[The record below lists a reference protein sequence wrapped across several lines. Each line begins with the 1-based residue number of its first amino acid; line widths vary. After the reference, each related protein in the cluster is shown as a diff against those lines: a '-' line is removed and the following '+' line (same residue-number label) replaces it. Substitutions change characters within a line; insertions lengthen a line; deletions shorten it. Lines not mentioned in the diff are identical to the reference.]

1 MDIVKNYNNNLS
13 SRIRENLK
21 LISDNANRLGYN
33 VYLVGG
39 VVRDLILNKKIM
51 DVDILCDFDAT
62 ILAKKLCDNNI
73 FKIQEIKEE
82 FKTAK
87 IVVNRMCFDVA
98 TTRCEI
104 YPKSGCLPQITKTG
118 VGLCDDAIRRDFTIN
133 TLVLSLNR
141 DNFLE
146 IIDPTNKGLLDI
158 KNKTLKILHNK
169 SFIDDPTRIL
179 RMIKFMFRFDF
190 KPDASTFKLMNEYL
204 KNPNYD
210 ICYYRIKSEF
220 MQTFNLNKIEVLD
233 YFIENQIYKLFIKNI
248 NKNIDTIKTQNIINK
263 YKSQIKQIYSIYMGI
278 IADNED
284 YKTLPFDFTAYEKKT
299 FNDIIKLSENKT
311 YNKDDNYEIYN
322 LFKDKN
328 IESIIIYY
336 LKTNDNNAIKYLDKL
351 SKIKLSIKG
360 KDLINLGIKEGKEF
374 KIIFDGVLKVKLSK
388 PNMKKEDELQ
398 IVTNL
403 LAKKNF

>member
-13 SRIRENLK
+13 SQIRDNLK

-87 IVVNRMCFDVA
+87 IAVNGMCFDVA

-104 YPKSGCLPQITKTG
+104 YPKTGCLPQITKTG
-118 VGLCDDAIRRDFTIN
+118 VSLFDDAKRRDFTIN
-133 TLVLSLNR
+133 TLVLSLNK

-146 IIDPTNKGLLDI
+146 IIDPTSQGLYDLE
-158 KNKTLKILHNK
+158 NKTLKILHNK

-179 RMIKFMFRFDF
+179 RMLKFMFRFDF
-190 KPDASTFKLMNEYL
+190 KPHADTFGLMNEYL
-204 KNPNYD
+204 EKPNYD
-210 ICYYRIKSEF
+210 ICYFRIKSEF
-220 MQTFNLNKIEVLD
+220 IQTFNLNKSEILD

-248 NKNIDTIKTQNIINK
+248 NKNIDSQIIQNIINK
-263 YKSQIKQIYSIYMGI
+263 YKSEIKQIYFIYMGVI
-278 IADNED
+278 VDNQD
-284 YKTLPFDFTAYEKKT
+284 YQNLPFDFTVYEKKT
-299 FNDIIKLSENKT
+299 FSDTIKLSENKT
-311 YNKDDNYEIYN
+311 YNKDDKYEIYN

-336 LKTNDNNAIKYLDKL
+336 LKTNDDNAIKYLDKL
-351 SKIKLSIKG
+351 SKIKLSITG
-360 KDLINLGIKEGKEF
+360 KDLIKLGIKEGKVF
-374 KIIFDGVLKVKLSK
+374 RIIFDEVLKVKLSK

-403 LAKKNF
+403 LAKKIF

>member
-13 SRIRENLK
+13 SQIRDNLK

-87 IVVNRMCFDVA
+87 IVVNGMCFDVA

-104 YPKSGCLPQITKTG
+104 YPKPGCLPQITKTC
-118 VGLCDDAIRRDFTIN
+118 VSLYDDAIRRDFTIN
-133 TLVLSLNR
+133 TLVLSLNK

-146 IIDPTNKGLLDI
+146 IIDPTSQGLYDLE
-158 KNKTLKILHNK
+158 NKTLRILHNK

-179 RMIKFMFRFDF
+179 RMLKFMFRFDF
-190 KPDASTFKLMNEYL
+190 KPDTDTFGLMNEYL

-210 ICYYRIKSEF
+210 ICYFRIKSEF
-220 MQTFNLNKIEVLD
+220 IQTFNLNKSEILD
-233 YFIENQIYKLFIKNI
+233 YFIQNQIYKLFIKNI
-248 NKNIDTIKTQNIINK
+248 NKNIDTMNVQNIINK
-263 YKSQIKQIYSIYMGI
+263 YKSQIKQIYSIYFGI
-278 IADNED
+278 IIENDKYQN
-284 YKTLPFDFTAYEKKT
+284 LPFDFTVYEKKT
-299 FNDIIKLSENKT
+299 FNDIIKIFESSANIC
-311 YNKDDNYEIYN
+311 DNYQIYQ

-351 SKIKLSIKG
+351 SKIKLSITG
-360 KDLINLGIKEGKEF
+360 KDLIKLGVKEGKVF
-374 KIIFDGVLKVKLSK
+374 KIILDEVLKVKLSK
-388 PNMKKEDELQ
+388 PNMNKEEELQ
-398 IVTNL
+398 FVTNL
-403 LAKKNF
+403 LAKKIF

>member
-13 SRIRENLK
+13 SQIRDNLK
-21 LISDNANRLGYN
+21 LISCNANRLGYN
-33 VYLVGG
+33 IYLVGG
-39 VVRDLILNKKIM
+39 IVRDLILNKKIM

-87 IVVNRMCFDVA
+87 IVVNGMCFDVA

-104 YPKSGCLPQITKTG
+104 YPKPGCLPQITKTG
-118 VGLCDDAIRRDFTIN
+118 VSLYDDAIRRDFTIN
-133 TLVLSLNR
+133 TLVLSLNK
-141 DNFLE
+141 DNFLG
-146 IIDPTNKGLLDI
+146 IIDPTSQGLYDL

-179 RMIKFMFRFDF
+179 RMLKFMFRFDF
-190 KPDASTFKLMNEYL
+190 KPDADTFELMNEYL
-204 KNPNYD
+204 KNPNYN

-220 MQTFNLNKIEVLD
+220 IQTFNLNKSEVFD

-248 NKNIDTIKTQNIINK
+248 NKNIDSQIIQNIINK
-263 YKSQIKQIYSIYMGI
+263 YKSQIKQIYSIYFGI
-278 IADNED
+278 IIENDKYQN
-284 YKTLPFDFTAYEKKT
+284 LPFDFTVYEKKT
-299 FNDIIKLSENKT
+299 FSDIIKIFENSA
-311 YNKDDNYEIYN
+311 NIFDNYQIYQ

-351 SKIKLSIKG
+351 SKIKLSITG
-360 KDLINLGIKEGKEF
+360 KDLIKLGVKEGKVF
-374 KIIFDGVLKVKLSK
+374 KIIFDEVLKVKLSK
-388 PNMKKEDELQ
+388 PNMKKEEELQ
-398 IVTNL
+398 FVTNL
-403 LAKKNF
+403 LAKKIF